1 MIRPCVSYLKVFT
14 LYPQISINFMSKQSI
29 VFSIAMSSL
38 FAMCSL
44 TSCSENQN
52 DGIVSEEFGT
62 IKLDVATTNGFQTSK
77 TRAVDESQ
85 YSNLSNY
92 KVRFTKDDVT
102 VKEFTS
108 ATQLP
113 ESIEMQNGSYLIEAF
128 YGAEQPKSRDMFLSK
143 GAQMV
148 SVQGDNKVVSLTC
161 EPTCAKATVKFASS
175 MSTYFDNYQVDFSTK
190 ALGTDVAS
198 WNKNDK
204 EPWYLLVDKE
214 GEAVKATIKLTPK
227 DKFNIPEG
235 TILKTYTL
243 KPNEG
248 WTLNI
253 APNYS
258 AANGQLGITITIDT
272 NTDDIP
278 VDIVVPSDWVTA
290 SN

>member
-1 MIRPCVSYLKVFT
+1 
-14 LYPQISINFMSKQSI
+14 MSKKRF
-29 VFSIAMSSL
+29 VFNIAMSSFL
-38 FAMCSL
+38 AMYSM
-44 TSCSENQN
+44 TSCSDNQN
-52 DGIVSEEFGT
+52 DEIVPQEFGT
-62 IKLDVATTNGFQTSK
+62 IKLDVATTNGFQTTK
-77 TRAVDESQ
+77 TRTVDESQ

-102 VKEFTS
+102 VKEFDS

-113 ESIEMQNGSYLIEAF
+113 ESIELRNGSYKIQAY
-128 YGAEQPKSRDMFLSK
+128 YGTEQPKSRDLFLSE
-143 GAQMV
+143 GSEIVAI
-148 SVQGDNKVVSLTC
+148 QGDNKVVNLTC

-175 MSTYFDNYQVDFSTK
+175 MSTYFDDYQVDFSTK
-190 ALGTDVAS
+190 ALGSDVAS

-204 EPWYLLVDKE
+204 EPWYLLVDKD